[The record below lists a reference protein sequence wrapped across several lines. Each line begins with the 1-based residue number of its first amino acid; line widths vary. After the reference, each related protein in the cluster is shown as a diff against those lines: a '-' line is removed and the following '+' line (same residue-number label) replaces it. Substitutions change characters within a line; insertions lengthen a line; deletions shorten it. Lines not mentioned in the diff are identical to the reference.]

1 MDNLTEQ
8 ELKAVFDVVNVFEPK
23 DISHVYPEMA
33 TEEFMMDVLSA
44 WKKILKNLDTIKQNW
59 ENIIMIKTEVVDTKH
74 ISRPTGSYTEFEK
87 LQWVCDKPIPAVGSE
102 VEVKINGIGRSIV
115 LKYFVEHGFI
125 GLLVPPQDPP
135 AWYIKQNGADEP
147 CHVFPAEVAELQ
159 VRKDDGKPNEEFYNE
174 ALQPV

>member
-1 MDNLTEQ
+1 
-8 ELKAVFDVVNVFEPK
+8 
-23 DISHVYPEMA
+23 
-33 TEEFMMDVLSA
+33 
-44 WKKILKNLDTIKQNW
+44 
-59 ENIIMIKTEVVDTKH
+59 MIKTEVVDTKH

-125 GLLVPPQDPP
+125 GLLVQPQDPP
-135 AWYIKQNGADEP
+135 AWYIKQNGADAP

-159 VRKDDGKPNEEFYNE
+159 VRKEDGKPNEEFYNE
-174 ALQPV
+174 ALRP